1 MIGYTARRLLALVPV
16 WIGVILVAFL
26 AVHAIPGGPFD
37 TGAVRDRAATE
48 VLTSRYGLDDPLWQQ
63 FLHYL
68 EGLVRGD
75 LGESLVRRGL
85 SVTDVI
91 GDTFPTSAL
100 LGASA
105 LVVAAAVGVPAGVAS
120 AVRQNT
126 WVDRVV
132 IGAATVGYAVP
143 SFVLAM
149 LLIIVFGQQLAWLP
163 LGGWGGIE
171 HLVLPA
177 FALGLPWAGLL
188 ARMTRASLLEA
199 LRQDYIRTAT
209 AKGAPPRVVVV
220 RHALR
225 NAMIPLT
232 TVFAVLAAE
241 LITGSLVVEQVFGL
255 PGMGHYMID
264 SVLGSDYT
272 MTLGLITFYA
282 TLVFAANLL
291 ADLSY
296 AWLDPRIR
304 HGH

>member
-1 MIGYTARRLLALVPV
+1 MPGYVARRLLALIPV
-16 WIGVILVAFL
+16 WLGVILLAFL

-37 TGAVRDRAATE
+37 TGAVRDQESTQFLLA
-48 VLTSRYGLDDPLWQQ
+48 RYDLDKPLWQQ
-63 FLHYL
+63 FGLYL
-68 EGLVRGD
+68 EGVVQGD
-75 LGESLVRRGL
+75 LGESMVRRGL

-91 GDTFPTSAL
+91 RDTFPTSAL
-100 LGASA
+100 LGFSA
-105 LVVAAAVGVPAGVAS
+105 LMVAMLVGVPAGIAS
-120 AVRQNT
+120 AVRQNS
-126 WVDRVV
+126 WLDRVV
-132 IGAATVGYAVP
+132 IGSATVGYAIP
-143 SFVLAM
+143 SFVLSM
-149 LLIIVFGQQLAWLP
+149 LLILVFGQQLGWFP
-163 LGGWGGIE
+163 LGGWGSPR

-177 FALGLPWAGLL
+177 LALGLPWAGLL
-188 ARMTRASLLEA
+188 ARMTRASLLET
-199 LRQDYIRTAT
+199 LRQDYVRTAI
-209 AKGAPPRVVVV
+209 AKGAPPRVVVI

-255 PGMGHYMID
+255 PGLGHYMID

-282 TLVFAANLL
+282 TLIFVANLL

-304 HGH
+304 HGN